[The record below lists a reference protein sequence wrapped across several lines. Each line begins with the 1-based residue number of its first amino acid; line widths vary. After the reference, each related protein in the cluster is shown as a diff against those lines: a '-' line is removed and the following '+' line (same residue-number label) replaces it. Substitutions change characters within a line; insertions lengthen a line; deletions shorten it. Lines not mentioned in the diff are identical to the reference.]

1 MKSNLTSSLVA
12 TVIVASLLALA
23 LNLRATE
30 QSSAPESSDH
40 GLLVERGRYLV
51 NNVGMCADCHTPRN
65 ERGEFVRELWLQG
78 SPLGITPNA
87 PIPWA
92 PAAPPIAGLHGMSDT
107 QAIEFLQT
115 GVRPNGSRPLPPM
128 PEFRFVESDA
138 RAVVAYLRTLNK

>member
-1 MKSNLTSSLVA
+1 MKPTLTSSIVA
-12 TVIVASLLALA
+12 TLVVVSLLALA
-23 LNLRATE
+23 FNLRASDRAIVAE
-30 QSSAPESSDH
+30 SDH

-65 ERGEFVRELWLQG
+65 ERGEFVKELWLQG

-92 PAAPPIAGLHGMSDT
+92 PAAPAIAGLHGMSDA

-115 GVRPNGSRPLPPM
+115 GRRVDGSRPLPPM

-138 RAVVAYLRTLNK
+138 RAVVAYLRTLGQ